1 MRIFLTGATGYIGAG
16 VLDAFIKHG
25 DEVTAL
31 VRDANRGR
39 AVKAHGAAPLVGD
52 LADTGG
58 WVEAAQGHDAWVH
71 TAFEYSPRGPDVDR
85 LAIEG
90 ILAAAGARGERP
102 AVFVYTSGIWVLGPT
117 SAPASEDAPLNPLPL
132 VAWRPAHE
140 TLVLAADGNGLRTAV
155 IRPGIVYGGS
165 RGIVADLFKDGENGL
180 IRIVGDGNNRWPLV
194 YERDLAELYVKVT
207 VTAGASGVFHAND
220 EGDERVGDIVET
232 IARNVKT
239 RADVR
244 HIPIEE
250 ARTKM
255 GPIADALALDQ
266 VVRSPRARA
275 LGWVP
280 SLRSVGGNV
289 PRLLEEWRSGRDR
302 S

>member
-1 MRIFLTGATGYIGAG
+1 MRIFLTGATGYIGSG

-25 DEVTAL
+25 HEVTAL

-39 AVKAHGAAPLVGD
+39 AVKRRGATPVVGD
-52 LADTGG
+52 LGDAAG
-58 WVEAAQGHDAWVH
+58 WTDAAQGHDGWVH

-85 LAIEG
+85 TAVEAM
-90 ILAAAGARGERP
+90 LAAAQRNGRP
-102 AVFVYTSGIWVLGPT
+102 GVFVYTSGIWVLGPT
-117 SAPASEDAPLNPLPL
+117 SVPAGEDAPLNPLPL
-132 VAWRPAHE
+132 VGWRPAHE
-140 TLVLAADGNGLRTAV
+140 ARVLEAAGDGLRTAV
-155 IRPGIVYGGS
+155 IRPGVVYGGT

-180 IRIVGDGNNRWPLV
+180 IRIVGDGNNRWALV

-207 VTAGASGVFHAND
+207 TSAEASGVYHAND
-220 EGDERVGDIVET
+220 EGDERVGEIVET

-239 RADVR
+239 PADVR

-250 ARTKM
+250 ARSKM
-255 GPIADALALDQ
+255 GPYADALAVDQ
-266 VVRSPRARA
+266 VVRSTRARA

-289 PRLLEEWRSGRDR
+289 PRLLEEWRSGRDQN
-302 S
+302 